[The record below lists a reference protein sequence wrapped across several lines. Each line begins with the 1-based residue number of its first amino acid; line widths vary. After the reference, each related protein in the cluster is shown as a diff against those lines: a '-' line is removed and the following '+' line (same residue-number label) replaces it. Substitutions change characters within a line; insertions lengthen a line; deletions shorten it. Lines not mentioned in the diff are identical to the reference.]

1 VACPDIYILR
11 HGETEWNRQGRLQGW
26 LDSPLTELG
35 RAQAA
40 RQGAVLAAEGAVDL
54 PLWSSPAPRALA
66 TAALALP
73 GRSARPD
80 PRLRE
85 ITLGPW
91 DGLTRAEIAALSP
104 GVPLS
109 AHPFHWYDLTPGE
122 RFEGLRARVAAFM
135 DELDGPSVIVTH
147 GITSRFLRG
156 AALGLDLDGIAAL
169 PGGQGV
175 VWHLSA
181 GTERVLG

>member
-1 VACPDIYILR
+1 MAYPDIYILR

-35 RAQAA
+35 REQAA
-40 RQGAVLAAEGAVDL
+40 RQGAVLSAEGALGL

-73 GRSARPD
+73 GRTARPD

-91 DGLTRAEIAALSP
+91 DGLTRPEIAALAA

-109 AHPFHWYDLTPGE
+109 AHPFHWYDQTPGE
-122 RFEGLRARVAAFM
+122 RFDGLRARVEAFLG
-135 DELDGPSVIVTH
+135 DLSGPAVIVTH

-156 AALGLDLDGIAAL
+156 AVLGLTLDGIAAL

-175 VWHLSA
+175 VWHLRD
-181 GTERVLG
+181 GQERVLG